1 MIKNLNQLK
10 KTLKKGTC
18 FEIIGH
24 CRKEYVGQKR
34 MVTVANTQ
42 GFYSIIPDDPE
53 NKITLANNGK
63 DLSSGGAR
71 LVSGNLRMVSAVC
84 TAVIRNIQKS
94 F

>member
-24 CRKEYVGQKR
+24 CREEFVGQKR

-42 GFYSIIPDDPE
+42 GF
-53 NKITLANNGK
+53 
-63 DLSSGGAR
+63 
-71 LVSGNLRMVSAVC
+71 
-84 TAVIRNIQKS
+84 
-94 F
+94 